1 MRPSAPGA
9 GLGPKTA
16 RWLTT
21 AFFLPAVALAIAGCL
36 LHIFMGHSWG
46 TTSGHARG
54 CDDAFISYRYARN
67 AAEGRGLVYNPGE
80 RVEGYSNLLYVALLV
95 PAAMA
100 GSGAAIYPA
109 ALALNTAALAALVL
123 LLGLWL
129 WRRAGTEA
137 AVAATLG
144 IALFPPLWAAVA
156 SGMET
161 PLVLLLQSLIIIT
174 TLSLAADPDGRAG
187 RWLQAAA
194 VLSVLMR
201 PDGFIFPLL
210 SALVLFACGI
220 RRSALRLLAAV
231 VFMVAALTAWRL
243 AYYGLPLPMTYY
255 AKVTGSFGQRL
266 QAGIGQLRLIA
277 LPTGMLP
284 HLLVLALLALA
295 LAFAL
300 HQRLAGGSA
309 NKSAWG
315 PFAILA
321 FFGGGWLAYW
331 LYIGGDIFMERFL
344 LVVAVISWLAMGL
357 ALRRR
362 RTAWLLLATAL
373 ALQLA
378 PLAFDGRFA
387 YRAKGY
393 DLWVTLGE
401 FLGERYPGVTLAIDA
416 AGKVPFYSR
425 LRTIDMLGLNDAHI
439 GRRRSDFTSAGH
451 SKIDP
456 EYVLGRRPDLIA
468 AWLAPSQDMAWG
480 IVRELYLARGYR
492 LRYLVQSG
500 RFRSRQPIIDL
511 LAHPVT
517 VGKMYSAGYTYGV
530 LERAGA
536 SNRKGRD

>member
-1 MRPSAPGA
+1 
-9 GLGPKTA
+9 
-16 RWLTT
+16 
-21 AFFLPAVALAIAGCL
+21 VALAVAGSL
-36 LHIFMGHSWG
+36 LHILMGHSWG

-54 CDDAFISYRYARN
+54 CDDAFISYRYALN
-67 AAEGRGLVYNPGE
+67 AAEGLGPVYNPGE
-80 RVEGYSNLLYVALLV
+80 RVEGYSNPLYVALLV
-95 PAAMA
+95 PVAVA

-129 WRRAGTEA
+129 RRRAGTGA

-144 IALFPPLWAAVA
+144 VALFPPLWAAVA

-161 PLVLLLQSLIIIT
+161 PLVLLLQSLIVILT
-174 TLSLAADPDGRAG
+174 VSLVADPDGAAG
-187 RWLQAAA
+187 RWLLAAA

-201 PDGFIFPLL
+201 PDGFVFPLL
-210 SALVLFACGI
+210 SAWVLLACGI
-220 RRSALRLLAAV
+220 RRPALRLLAAV
-231 VFMVAALTAWRL
+231 VLMVAALTAWRL

-266 QAGIGQLRLIA
+266 QAGIDQLRLIA

-284 HLLVLALLALA
+284 HLLALALLALA
-295 LAFAL
+295 LASKIGR
-300 HQRLAGGSA
+300 RLAAGGA
-309 NKSAWG
+309 GKPAWG

-321 FFGGGWLAYW
+321 FFGCGWLAYW

-362 RTAWLLLATAL
+362 RAAWLLLATAL

-378 PLAFDGRFA
+378 PLKFDGRFA
-387 YRAKGY
+387 YRPKHY
-393 DLWVTLGE
+393 DMWVTLGE
-401 FLGERYPGVTLAIDA
+401 FLGERHPGATLAIDA

-456 EYVLGRRPDLIA
+456 EYVMGRRPDLIA
-468 AWLAPSQDMAWG
+468 AWLAPSRDMAWG
-480 IVRELYLARGYR
+480 LGRELYLARGYR

-500 RFRSRQPIIDL
+500 RARPRRPILDL
-511 LAHPVT
+511 QNDPVAA
-517 VGKMYSAGYTYGV
+517 KEMYAAGYRYGV

-536 SNRKGRD
+536 SGRKD